1 MLDDHTRKLLEG
13 PNYVH
18 VATLMPDGAP
28 HSVAMW
34 GGVDG
39 DRVIIFTGS
48 PATQKARNLAADG
61 RVAISVTDYRNP
73 YRTAQLRGRVAET
86 RHGAE
91 ALAVMDELSQKYTGA
106 PFPWRTE
113 EGTLYLIDVDWS
125 RFSELPF
132 THAPA
137 QG

>member
-1 MLDDHTRKLLEG
+1 MLDDGARSLLEG

-34 GGVDG
+34 GGVQG
-39 DRVIIFTGS
+39 DQVVIFTGS
-48 PATQKARNLAADG
+48 PDSRKARNLAADG
-61 RVAISVTDYRNP
+61 RVAISVVDHDNP
-73 YRTAQLRGRVAET
+73 YRTAQIRGHVAGT

-91 ALAVMDELSQKYTGA
+91 ALAAMDRLAQKYTGA
-106 PFPWRTE
+106 DFPWRAE
-113 EGTLYLIDVDWS
+113 HGTLYLIDVDWS
-125 RFSELPF
+125 RHAELPF

-137 QG
+137 AG